1 MIRGSGAG
9 ILLVPGSDVRKL
21 GKIPSLGADSVVL
34 DLEDG
39 VPAAKKDEAR
49 EAVRTAIDV

>member
-1 MIRGSGAG
+1 M
-9 ILLVPGSDVRKL
+9 PGSDVRKL